1 MATTA
6 RYTYKLHDRTDD
18 TVTYKIIDTTGQ
30 EADRTYTAPATR
42 APYLGTFNLEYTVS
56 SECDRLNKLN
66 IQN

>member
-6 RYTYKLHDRTDD
+6 RYTYTLHSRTDN
-18 TVTYKIIDTTGQ
+18 TVTFKIIDTTGQ

-42 APYLGTFNLEYTVS
+42 APYLGTYNLEYAVS